1 MEAADK
7 GEWWYKPEYAFN
19 AVNINSAMANPQHNS
34 IVYAT
39 EDHEVQTVPVNGYV
53 LKTFSPMKGIVSDQS
68 VGAVCCLVDAVNQLC
83 SSIHNCGVPS
93 VLLWFHRFFVPQSKV
108 MGMCDWEKMP
118 AKAKLKTIWLVPFP

>member
-53 LKTFSPMKGIVSDQS
+53 LQTFSPIKGIVSDQS
-68 VGAVCCLVDAVNQLC
+68 VGAVCCLVDVGKQLC
-83 SSIHNCGVPS
+83 SSIHKEYTRNATVVSGRAQLFTFDPPS
-93 VLLWFHRFFVPQSKV
+93 NR
-108 MGMCDWEKMP
+108 
-118 AKAKLKTIWLVPFP
+118 